1 MTFSDNPTAS
11 PQSTS
16 HPENFLGSTRRLRR
30 SMFDLDQADLLPA
43 LVLLA
48 GLSARL
54 FEAWTHFLN
63 PDEALHFLLASQ
75 PSVGLAYKAALTN
88 AHPPLLILVL
98 HYWRALGHSEL
109 MLRMPS
115 VLAGTACCW
124 ITYQ

>member
-1 MTFSDNPTAS
+1 MTFSDQPTAS
-11 PQSTS
+11 PQATS

-30 SMFDLDQADLLPA
+30 SIVASGQADWLPA

-48 GLSARL
+48 GLAASL
-54 FEAWTHFLN
+54 FEAWKHFLN

-98 HYWRALGHSEL
+98 HYWRA
-109 MLRMPS
+109 
-115 VLAGTACCW
+115 
-124 ITYQ
+124 